1 MLEKLKNTIQDCN
14 INFLIGSG
22 LSSPFLKTLGRI
34 ETLLTELEKKQ
45 LDLDTKKLIR
55 ASLYKRYFD
64 DVIKKNLDILDPT
77 GNANDVLDQ
86 YIIFLKIIN
95 SILLKRM
102 VTLLSKE
109 INIFTTNIDIFF
121 EKALEDINL
130 EYNDGFNGRFKPK
143 FSLSNFKKS
152 HFKKSLHY
160 DNTAELPVFNLL
172 KLHGSLTWEIE
183 KNEVVFSKDLNH
195 INAVAKSL
203 VDENN
208 YLEILDD
215 ATIETLINEAAG
227 KTLEQT
233 VSNFMDE
240 YDSLLNIVNPQKD
253 KFKKT
258 LLNQTYYELLRLYSN
273 ELEKE
278 NTVLFAMGF
287 SFADEHICEITLRAA
302 NSNPTLIVYVITHST
317 DSRKEIE
324 ERLKNNR
331 NNNIEYISPIQE
343 DKKGVKTDT
352 FNYDFKNIN
361 DRVFKEILKKIDC
374 DNINLDDDN

>member
-14 INFLIGSG
+14 INFLMGSG
-22 LSSPFLKTLGRI
+22 LSSPFLKTLGKI
-34 ETLLTELEKKQ
+34 EILLTELETKQ
-45 LDLDTKKLIR
+45 IDSDTKKLIR

-64 DVIKKNLDILDPT
+64 DVIKKNLEILDPT
-77 GNANDVLDQ
+77 ANANDILEQ

-109 INIFTTNIDIFF
+109 VNIFTTNIDVFF

-183 KNEVVFSKDLNH
+183 KNDVVFSKDLKH
-195 INAVAKSL
+195 IDE
-203 VDENN
+203 VDKLLGNESSF
-208 YLEILDD
+208 LEVPED
-215 ATIETLINEAAG
+215 ATIETLTNAAAG
-227 KTLEQT
+227 KTLEQA
-233 VSNFMDE
+233 VSNFME
-240 YDSLLNIVNPQKD
+240 GYECLLNIVNPQKD

-324 ERLKNNR
+324 DRLKSNR

-343 DKKGVKTDT
+343 DKNGVKTDT
-352 FNYDFKNIN
+352 FNYDFRNIN
-361 DRVFKEILKKIDC
+361 DRIFKEILKKIDC
-374 DNINLDDDN
+374 DNINLNDDN